1 MRRREFIS
9 LLASG
14 AIALWSLPTWGQQS
28 ERVRHIGM
36 LSSYA
41 ESDAAVREWKE
52 AFVSQ
57 LRDAGWIIG
66 RNIEIDYRWSAG
78 DLALMQKYAK
88 ELVALQPDVLVASNT
103 PPTAALLRETR
114 TIPIVFATVTDPVG
128 SGFVATI
135 ARPGGNATGF
145 FALDSAMGG
154 KWVEMLKEIAPS
166 AARAALI
173 FNPDTAPFSH
183 YFSDPFEAAARAIGV
198 EPILAATHDQNELKA
213 AIAAVARK
221 GRGGLIAM
229 PDTFTTGNRVQ
240 IITLAAQNGLPAIYP
255 FKFMATDGGL
265 LSYGAD
271 ETEGYRNTATYVDRI
286 LRGQRPNDPPV
297 QLPTKLQL
305 VINLKTAKALGLS
318 IPQGLLTSADEV
330 IE

>member
-103 PPTAALLRETR
+103 PPTAALLRETH

-286 LRGQRPNDPPV
+286 LRGQRPNDLPV

>member
-286 LRGQRPNDPPV
+286 LRGQRPNDLPV

>member
-41 ESDAAVREWKE
+41 ESDAAVQEWKE
-52 AFVSQ
+52 AFVSR
-57 LRDAGWIIG
+57 LREAGWVIG

-78 DLALMQKYAK
+78 DLAQMQKYAK
-88 ELVALQPDVLVASNT
+88 ELVASRPDVLVASNT

-128 SGFVATI
+128 SGFVTTI

-154 KWVEMLKEIAPS
+154 KWVEMLKEVAPS
-166 AARAALI
+166 VARAALI

-198 EPILAATHDQNELKA
+198 EPILAATHDQKELKA
-213 AIAAVARK
+213 AIAAVARE

-286 LRGQRPNDPPV
+286 LRGQRPNDLPV